1 MADPN
6 RSQLL
11 MAAATALMGVLV
23 VTLIYLHPEGLHV
36 PAWVAYV
43 AASAFVLAGLCLLAA
58 VTGMIWLQ
66 RLLGVAVGLSLFV
79 VSLWVAFGPGPR
91 ECSVSLSFVQGVAA
105 DALCRGAFAIGAIL
119 VGLFIVLAIYRIV
132 SKRSEA

>member
-11 MAAATALMGVLV
+11 MAAATTLLGVLV
-23 VTLIYLHPEGLHV
+23 VMLIYLHPEGLHV

-43 AASAFVLAGLCLLAA
+43 AASAFVLAGLCILAM
-58 VTGMIWLQ
+58 VIGMVWLQ
-66 RLLGVAVGLSLFV
+66 RLLGVAVALSLFV

>member
-23 VTLIYLHPEGLHV
+23 VTLIYLHPEGLRV

-43 AASAFVLAGLCLLAA
+43 AGSAFVLAGLCILAVVIGA
-58 VTGMIWLQ
+58 VWLQ
-66 RLLGVAVGLSLFV
+66 RLLGVAVALSLFV
-79 VSLWVAFGPGPR
+79 VGSWVAFGPGQR
-91 ECSVSLSFVQGVAA
+91 ECSISLSFLQGVGP
-105 DALCRGAFAIGAIL
+105 DILCRSAFAIGAIL
-119 VGLFIVLAIYRIV
+119 VGLVIVLAIHRFI
-132 SKRSEA
+132 SRRSEA